1 MYAELR
7 HWAEFFYDH
16 CHHDKWQFSVFRV
29 ANYLN
34 FVTVKLLFS
43 ILFSSLVFL
52 SGTKNLIF
60 LVDYSLNADYYET
73 VCENRSRPEMECHG
87 KCQITKDA
95 QKNSESLS
103 FNHFSFDFYP
113 LENIELSLPYR
124 ESVNGLAAVGHP
136 LTLWNALLLNVPNP
150 PPNCWNLN
158 S

>member
-1 MYAELR
+1 
-7 HWAEFFYDH
+7 
-16 CHHDKWQFSVFRV
+16 
-29 ANYLN
+29 
-34 FVTVKLLFS
+34 VKLLFS
-43 ILFSSLVFL
+43 ILFSSLVFF

-60 LVDYSLNADYYET
+60 LVDYNLNADYYEN

-95 QKNSESLS
+95 QKNPESLS

-113 LENIELSLPYR
+113 LEGIKLSVPHR
-124 ESVNGLAAVGHP
+124 GFVTEIAAVRH
-136 LTLWNALLLNVPNP
+136 TFIRWRAVSLNVPNP